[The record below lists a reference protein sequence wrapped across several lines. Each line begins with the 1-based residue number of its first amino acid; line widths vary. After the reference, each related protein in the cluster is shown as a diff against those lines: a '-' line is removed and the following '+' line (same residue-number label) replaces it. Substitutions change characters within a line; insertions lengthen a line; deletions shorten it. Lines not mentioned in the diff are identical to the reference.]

1 MMGMTIPE
9 FFDDVHSG
17 ETIWFDDGKIGGV
30 IEMIEERTRLA
41 HAFPQKNRPLW

>member
-9 FFDDVHSG
+9 VFDDVHPG

-30 IEMIEERTRLA
+30 IEMIEERTRLT
-41 HAFPQKNRPLW
+41 HSLPPTNRHLW